1 MRENMSMMESIT
13 QPLEAQVETLELG
26 QYLIDLVKIEDFKN
40 YYYKNLD
47 FFSKAAYNSYL
58 KAVDIPPKFF
68 KEQPLETQAELIENR
83 DTFVREHKKYVDK
96 VIVVAR
102 NKVDNQILNCSRM
115 KESEAK
121 SSYERLKPID
131 QVVDKF
137 EHRSFTKDGYITYV
151 ISADIKHKVENKVL
165 VVDFPITLNKKTV
178 IHNALYSLPDET
190 FVTPVEHIQYLT
202 GEELDFDS
210 QYDNVKTAIDIHREF
225 LTEERT
231 EAAEKD
237 ILREPEVVALAL
249 VEAGYI
255 PHSYVGKIGDYI
267 KNNTKGTLT
276 TRQLEK
282 LVLDYDETF
291 RSYKQ
296 VTMLRN
302 VNGDQVSVILDSDD
316 FRELIDEME
325 STLEVMEEL

>member
-1 MRENMSMMESIT
+1 MATAT
-13 QPLEAQVETLELG
+13 QSLEVTVETLGLG
-26 QYLIDLVKIEDFKN
+26 QYLIDLVRIEDFKN

-68 KEQPLETQAELIENR
+68 KEQPLDTQAELIENR
-83 DTFVREHKKYVDK
+83 DTFVREHKKYLDK

-102 NKVDNQILNCSRM
+102 NKVDSQILNCSRM

-121 SSYERLKPID
+121 WMYDRLKPID
-131 QVVDKF
+131 QVLDKF

-151 ISADIKHKVENKVL
+151 ISADIKQKTENKVL

-178 IHNALYSLPDET
+178 IHEALYSLPDET
-190 FVTPVEHIQYLT
+190 FATPVEHIHYLI
-202 GEELDFDS
+202 GEELDFNNE
-210 QYDNVKTAIDIHREF
+210 YDNIKTAIDTHREF
-225 LTEERT
+225 LLEEL
-231 EAAEKD
+231 EEKESTN
-237 ILREPEVVALAL
+237 ILRESEVVALAL

-255 PHSYVGKIGDYI
+255 PHSYVGKVGSYI
-267 KNNTKGTLT
+267 KENTKGTLT
-276 TRQLEK
+276 TKQLEN

-296 VTMLRN
+296 VTSLRN
-302 VNGDQVSVILDSDD
+302 VNGYQVSVILNSDD
-316 FRELIDEME
+316 FKEMIAEME
-325 STLEVMEEL
+325 DLVETMEEL

>member
-1 MRENMSMMESIT
+1 MTATIT
-13 QPLEAQVETLELG
+13 QTYEVEVETLELG
-26 QYLIDLVKIEDFKN
+26 QYLIDLVKVIDFKN

-47 FFSKAAYNSYL
+47 FFSKVAYNSYL

-68 KEQPLETQAELIENR
+68 KEQPQETQDELIENR
-83 DTFVREHKKYVDK
+83 DTFVKEHKKYIDK

-102 NKVDNQILNCSRM
+102 NKIDNQILNCSRM

-121 SSYERLKPID
+121 WSYERLKPID
-131 QVVDKF
+131 QVIDKF

-151 ISADIKHKVENKVL
+151 VSADIKKNTDNKVL

-178 IHNALYSLPDET
+178 IHEALYTLPDDT
-190 FVTPVEHIQYLT
+190 FVTPVEHIQYLS

-225 LTEERT
+225 LVEEL
-231 EAAEKD
+231 ELKDAKD

-255 PHSYVGKIGDYI
+255 PHSYVGKVGDYI
-267 KNNTKGTLT
+267 KNNTKGVLT
-276 TRQLEK
+276 TKQLEK

-302 VNGDQVSVILDSDD
+302 VNGNQISVILDSDD
-316 FRELIDEME
+316 FKELIEEME
-325 STLEVMEEL
+325 AALEEELDL

>member
-1 MRENMSMMESIT
+1 MTTIVA
-13 QPLEAQVETLELG
+13 QPLEVNAETLELG

-47 FFSKAAYNSYL
+47 LFSKAAYNSYL

-68 KEQPLETQAELIENR
+68 KEQPLETQAELLENR
-83 DTFVREHKKYVDK
+83 DTFVREHKKYLDK

-102 NKVDNQILNCSRM
+102 NKVDSQILNCSRM

-121 SSYERLKPID
+121 WMYDRLKPID
-131 QVVDKF
+131 QVLDKF

-151 ISADIKHKVENKVL
+151 ISADIKQKTENKVL

-178 IHNALYSLPDET
+178 IHEALYSLPDET
-190 FVTPVEHIQYLT
+190 FVTPVEHIHYLI
-202 GEELDFDS
+202 GEELDFNNEH
-210 QYDNVKTAIDIHREF
+210 DNIKTAIDTHREF

-255 PHSYVGKIGDYI
+255 PHSYVGKVGSYI
-267 KNNTKGTLT
+267 KENTKGTLT
-276 TRQLEK
+276 TKQLEN

-296 VTMLRN
+296 VTSLRS
-302 VNGDQVSVILDSDD
+302 VSGYQVSVILNSAD
-316 FRELIDEME
+316 FKEMIAEME
-325 STLEVMEEL
+325 DLVESMEEL

>member
-1 MRENMSMMESIT
+1 MTATIIEET
-13 QPLEAQVETLELG
+13 AVETLELG

-68 KEQPLETQAELIENR
+68 KEQPIETQKELIENR
-83 DTFVREHKKYVDK
+83 DTFVREHKKYWDK
-96 VIVVAR
+96 VIVVAK
-102 NKVDNQILNCSRM
+102 NKIDGQILNCSRM
-115 KESEAK
+115 KEAEAK
-121 SSYERLKPID
+121 ESYKRLKPID

-151 ISADIKHKVENKVL
+151 ISADIKKNTDNKVL

-178 IHNALYSLPDET
+178 IHKALYTLPDET

-202 GEELDFDS
+202 GNEIDYENEYSDIK
-210 QYDNVKTAIDIHREF
+210 QAINDKREF
-225 LTEERT
+225 LSEERT
-231 EAAEKD
+231 DVAEKE
-237 ILREPEVVALAL
+237 ILREAEVVALAL
-249 VEAGYI
+249 VEAGYV

-267 KNNTKGTLT
+267 KNNTKGILT

-296 VTMLRN
+296 VTNLRS
-302 VNGDQVSVILDSDD
+302 VSGDTVSVILNSED
-316 FRELIDEME
+316 FKELIEEME
-325 STLEVMEEL
+325 DMIKVSEEL

>member
-1 MRENMSMMESIT
+1 MTVTIT
-13 QPLEAQVETLELG
+13 QPLEVQVETLELG

-102 NKVDNQILNCSRM
+102 SKVDNQILNCSRM

-121 SSYERLKPID
+121 WSYERLKPID

-237 ILREPEVVALAL
+237 ILREADVVALAL

-302 VNGDQVSVILDSDD
+302 VNGDQISVILDSED
-316 FRELIDEME
+316 FKEMIDEME
-325 STLEVMEEL
+325 STLEAMEEL

>member
-1 MRENMSMMESIT
+1 MTTTMT
-13 QPLEAQVETLELG
+13 QAYEVEEETLELG
-26 QYLIDLVKIEDFKN
+26 QYLIDLLKVEDFKN
-40 YYYKNLD
+40 YYYKNLE

-83 DTFVREHKKYVDK
+83 DTFVKEHKKYLDK

-102 NKVDNQILNCSRM
+102 SKVDNQILNCSRM
-115 KESEAK
+115 KEVDAK
-121 SSYERLKPID
+121 ESYNRLKPID
-131 QVVDKF
+131 QVIDKF

-151 ISADIKHKVENKVL
+151 ISADIKKNVDNKVL

-178 IHNALYSLPDET
+178 IHNAWYTLPDET
-190 FVTPVEHIQYLT
+190 FATPVEHLQYLT
-202 GEELDFDS
+202 SDEIDYEVEYPD
-210 QYDNVKTAIDIHREF
+210 VKAAINDKRDF
-225 LTEERT
+225 LTDEMVIEE
-231 EAAEKD
+231 AKD
-237 ILREPEVVALAL
+237 ILRESEVVALAL

-255 PHSYVGKIGDYI
+255 SQSYVGKVGEYI
-267 KNNTKGTLT
+267 KNNTKGVLN

-291 RSYKQ
+291 RNYKQ
-296 VTMLRN
+296 VTMLRS
-302 VNGDQVSVILDSDD
+302 VNGFQVLEILNSDN

-325 STLEVMEEL
+325 ALSEEEL

>member
-1 MRENMSMMESIT
+1 MTTTIT
-13 QPLEAQVETLELG
+13 QSLEVEVETLELG

-68 KEQPLETQAELIENR
+68 KEQPIETQKELIENR
-83 DTFVREHKKYVDK
+83 DTFVREHKKYIDK
-96 VIVVAR
+96 VIVVAK
-102 NKVDNQILNCSRM
+102 NKIDGQILNCSRM
-115 KESEAK
+115 KEVEAK
-121 SSYERLKPID
+121 ESYERLKPID
-131 QVVDKF
+131 QVIDKF

-151 ISADIKHKVENKVL
+151 ISADIKKNTENKVL
-165 VVDFPITLNKKTV
+165 VVDFPVTLNKKTV

-225 LTEERT
+225 LVEERT

-255 PHSYVGKIGDYI
+255 PHNYAGKVGDYI

-296 VTMLRN
+296 VRAIREID
-302 VNGDQVSVILDSDD
+302 GFKILDILESDK
-316 FRELIDEME
+316 FKELVEGMEDLEDE
-325 STLEVMEEL
+325 LE

>member
-1 MRENMSMMESIT
+1 MTATIT
-13 QPLEAQVETLELG
+13 QTYEAVVETLELG

-47 FFSKAAYNSYL
+47 NFSKAAYNSYL

-68 KEQPLETQAELIENR
+68 KEQPIETQKELIENR
-83 DTFVREHKKYVDK
+83 DTFVREHKKYIDK
-96 VIVVAR
+96 VIVVAK
-102 NKVDNQILNCSRM
+102 NKIDGQILNCSRM

-121 SSYERLKPID
+121 WSYKRLKPID
-131 QVVDKF
+131 QVIDKF

-151 ISADIKHKVENKVL
+151 VSADIKKNTDNKVL

-178 IHNALYSLPDET
+178 IHNALYTLPDET
-190 FVTPVEHIQYLT
+190 FITPVEHIQYLT

-225 LTEERT
+225 LVEERT

-255 PHSYVGKIGDYI
+255 PHSYVGKVGDYI
-267 KNNTKGTLT
+267 KNNTKGTLS

-302 VNGDQVSVILDSDD
+302 VNGDQVSVILDSED
-316 FRELIDEME
+316 FRELIEEME
-325 STLEVMEEL
+325 VALEEEIDL

>member
-1 MRENMSMMESIT
+1 MTATIT
-13 QPLEAQVETLELG
+13 QTLEVQVETLELG

-68 KEQPLETQAELIENR
+68 KEQPIETQKELIENR
-83 DTFVREHKKYVDK
+83 DTFVKEHKKYWDK
-96 VIVVAR
+96 VIVVAK
-102 NKVDNQILNCSRM
+102 NKIDGQILNCSRM

-121 SSYERLKPID
+121 WSYERLKPID
-131 QVVDKF
+131 KVMDKF

-151 ISADIKHKVENKVL
+151 VSADIKKNTDNKVL
-165 VVDFPITLNKKTV
+165 VVDFPITLNKKTI
-178 IHNALYSLPDET
+178 IHEALYTLPDDT

-202 GEELDFDS
+202 GEDLDFDS

-225 LTEERT
+225 LTDELEIKD
-231 EAAEKD
+231 AKD
-237 ILREPEVVALAL
+237 ILREPDVVALAL

-255 PHSYVGKIGDYI
+255 PHSYVGKVGDYI
-267 KNNTKGTLT
+267 KNNTKGTLD

-302 VNGDQVSVILDSDD
+302 VNGHQISLILDSDD
-316 FRELIDEME
+316 FRELVEEME
-325 STLEVMEEL
+325 AALEEGIDL

>member
-1 MRENMSMMESIT
+1 MTATIT
-13 QPLEAQVETLELG
+13 QAYEATVETLELG

-47 FFSKAAYNSYL
+47 NFSKAAYNSYL

-68 KEQPLETQAELIENR
+68 KEQPIETQKELIENR
-83 DTFVREHKKYVDK
+83 DTFVKEHKKYWDK
-96 VIVVAR
+96 VIVVAK
-102 NKVDNQILNCSRM
+102 NKIDGQILNCSRM

-121 SSYERLKPID
+121 WSYERLKPID
-131 QVVDKF
+131 KVIDKF

-151 ISADIKHKVENKVL
+151 VSADIKKNTDNKVL

-178 IHNALYSLPDET
+178 IHEALYTLPDDT

-202 GEELDFDS
+202 GTEVDYENEYSDIK
-210 QYDNVKTAIDIHREF
+210 VAIDNSREF
-225 LTEERT
+225 LTDELEIKD
-231 EAAEKD
+231 AKD
-237 ILREPEVVALAL
+237 ILREPDVVALAL

-255 PHSYVGKIGDYI
+255 PHSYVGKVGDYI
-267 KNNTKGTLT
+267 KNNTKGTLD

-302 VNGDQVSVILDSDD
+302 VNGHQISLILDSDD
-316 FRELIDEME
+316 FRELIEEME
-325 STLEVMEEL
+325 AALEEGLDL

>member
-1 MRENMSMMESIT
+1 MTTTIAQT
-13 QPLEAQVETLELG
+13 YEAAVETLELG

-68 KEQPLETQAELIENR
+68 KEQPIETQNELIENR
-83 DTFVREHKKYVDK
+83 DTFVKEHKKYLDK
-96 VIVVAR
+96 VIVVAK
-102 NKVDNQILNCSRM
+102 NKIDGQILNCSRM

-121 SSYERLKPID
+121 WSYERLKPID
-131 QVVDKF
+131 QVIDKF

-151 ISADIKHKVENKVL
+151 VSADIKKNTDNKVL

-178 IHNALYSLPDET
+178 IHEALYTLPDDT

-210 QYDNVKTAIDIHREF
+210 QYDNVKIAIDIHREF
-225 LTEERT
+225 LVEEL
-231 EAAEKD
+231 EVKDAKD

-249 VEAGYI
+249 VEAGYV
-255 PHSYVGKIGDYI
+255 PHSYVGKVGDYI
-267 KNNTKGTLT
+267 KNNTKGTLD

-302 VNGDQVSVILDSDD
+302 VNGHQISLILDSDD
-316 FRELIDEME
+316 FKELIEEME
-325 STLEVMEEL
+325 VALEEGLDL

>member
-1 MRENMSMMESIT
+1 MTTTVT
-13 QPLEAQVETLELG
+13 QPLEVNAETLELG

-47 FFSKAAYNSYL
+47 LFSKAAYNSYL

-68 KEQPLETQAELIENR
+68 KEQPLETQAELLENR
-83 DTFVREHKKYVDK
+83 DTFVREHKKYLDK

-102 NKVDNQILNCSRM
+102 NKVDSQILNCSRM

-121 SSYERLKPID
+121 WMYDRLKPID
-131 QVVDKF
+131 QVLDKF

-151 ISADIKHKVENKVL
+151 ISADIKQKIENKVL

-178 IHNALYSLPDET
+178 IHEALYSLPDET
-190 FVTPVEHIQYLT
+190 FVTPVEHIHYLI
-202 GEELDFDS
+202 GEELDFNNE
-210 QYDNVKTAIDIHREF
+210 YDNIKTAIDTHREF
-225 LTEERT
+225 LAEERT

-255 PHSYVGKIGDYI
+255 PHSYVGKVGSYI
-267 KNNTKGTLT
+267 KENTKGTLT
-276 TRQLEK
+276 TKQLEN

-296 VTMLRN
+296 VTSLRS
-302 VNGDQVSVILDSDD
+302 VSGYQVSVILNSAD
-316 FRELIDEME
+316 FKEMIAEME
-325 STLEVMEEL
+325 DLVESMEEL

>member
-1 MRENMSMMESIT
+1 MTTVELT

-26 QYLIDLVKIEDFKN
+26 QYLIDLVKIEDFKC

-83 DTFVREHKKYVDK
+83 DTFVKEHKKYVDK

-102 NKVDNQILNCSRM
+102 NKVDSQILNCSRM

-121 SSYERLKPID
+121 WMYERLKPID
-131 QVVDKF
+131 QVIDKF

-151 ISADIKHKVENKVL
+151 ISADIKQKVDNKVL

-178 IHNALYSLPDET
+178 IHEALYSLPDET
-190 FVTPVEHIQYLT
+190 FVTPVEHIHYLT
-202 GEELDFDS
+202 GTEID
-210 QYDNVKTAIDIHREF
+210 YDNEYSDIKVAIDNKREF
-225 LTEERT
+225 LVEELTEEN
-231 EAAEKD
+231 EKD
-237 ILREPEVVALAL
+237 ILREPNVVALAL

-255 PHSYVGKIGDYI
+255 PHSYINKVAEYI
-267 KNNTKGTLT
+267 KTNTKGTLT
-276 TRQLEK
+276 TKQLEK

-302 VNGDQVSVILDSDD
+302 VNGCQVLAILDSDD
-316 FRELIDEME
+316 FKELVTEME
-325 STLEVMEEL
+325 DLIETMVDL